1 MTVPASRRAWARG
14 PVRWVLVVVVVVVAV
29 TVAVWPRGHAAPAA
43 AAPAPDLAADRA
55 RAALPACATSATH
68 PAAALAGVHVTC
80 LGDGRT
86 VDLGAV
92 LAGAPV
98 LVNVWATWC
107 QPCQQ
112 ELPALNAY
120 AAEPGAVRVIGVQ
133 VQSPEKDG
141 LDLLAS
147 LGVHLPTVYDATG
160 AFADGGVAAR
170 ALKLPRVLPV
180 SYLVRPDGTAT
191 VVRRPASVLLS
202 VDAVRQAVAT
212 YLGAG

>member
-1 MTVPASRRAWARG
+1 MTVRGRVWQWA
-14 PVRWVLVVVVVVVAV
+14 LVVVVVAV
-29 TVAVWPRGHAAPAA
+29 AVTIAVWPRGHASPAPAA
-43 AAPAPDLAADRA
+43 AAPDLSADRA
-55 RAALPACATSATH
+55 RAALPACPTSTTH
-68 PAAALAGVHVTC
+68 PTATLAAVHVTC

-92 LAGAPV
+92 LAGGPV
-98 LVNVWATWC
+98 LLNVWATWC

-120 AAEPGAVRVIGVQ
+120 AAQPGAVRVLGVQ

-141 LDLLAS
+141 LDLLTS
-147 LGVHLPTVYDATG
+147 LGVHLPMVYDATN

-170 ALKLPRVLPV
+170 ALQLPQVLPV
-180 SYLVRPDGTAT
+180 SYLVQPDGTAT